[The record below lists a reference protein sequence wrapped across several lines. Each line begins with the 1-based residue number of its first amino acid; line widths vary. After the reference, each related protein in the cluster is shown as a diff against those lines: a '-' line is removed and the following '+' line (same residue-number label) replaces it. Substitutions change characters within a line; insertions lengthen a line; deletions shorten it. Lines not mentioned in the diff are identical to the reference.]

1 MQCLGEAW
9 PGNGVAVVARRSSSS
24 CRAQEQ
30 AGRVAR
36 GNGAREE
43 RFQGNKGRRCG
54 FGRTR
59 GQVAG
64 TGGRAGVRRRRRHG
78 AREQR

>member
-9 PGNGVAVVARRSSSS
+9 PGNGVAVVARRSSSP

-43 RFQGNKGRRCG
+43 RFQGNKGRRSG
-54 FGRTR
+54 FRWTR
-59 GQVAG
+59 GEVAG

-78 AREQR
+78 AGEQR